1 MPDSCYLSIFT
12 EIVRKTLYRKQSLTR
27 NAMSNTEEDRLI
39 TVAIHTFEQA
49 QILKTRLESEGIETY
64 IYNVNLVQPA
74 VSSGVR
80 VRIKESDLPKA
91 LSIIEHMDLGKDT
104 LSAHSSQSFKRKTIL
119 VPVDFSDYSLKAC
132 EIAFRL
138 AQSVDHD
145 VTIFSSYYSPVYSG
159 MPIFESIPYKNSD
172 DDPLARMLK
181 RTEADMSNLENLL
194 NKQMSKGDLPR
205 VKFSTVIRQGIPE
218 DEITAYSE
226 ESKPSLIVM
235 GTRGKDRKEQELIG
249 SVTAEIIERNDVP
262 TLAIPEDVEWGK
274 NLSTLNIAYA
284 TNFDQKDLVA
294 FQSMIDLFAN
304 VTLRVFM
311 VHINQ
316 KEDSWDEIKLAGI
329 KDYFKKHYPE
339 VEIEYSLLQ
348 DNDVLKALDE
358 YVKEK
363 HIDVI
368 SLNTRKRNLL
378 TRIFNPSIAR
388 KMIFHARTPMLIFH
402 S

>member
-1 MPDSCYLSIFT
+1 
-12 EIVRKTLYRKQSLTR
+12 
-27 NAMSNTEEDRLI
+27 MSNAEEERLI

-64 IYNVNLVQPA
+64 IHNVNLVQPA

-80 VRIKESDLPKA
+80 VRIKESDLPRA
-91 LSIIEHMDLGKDT
+91 LAIIEHMNLGKENAAE
-104 LSAHSSQSFKRKTIL
+104 LQQHNSQQKTIL

-132 EIAFRL
+132 NVAFRL
-138 AQSVDHD
+138 AAISHCD
-145 VTIFSSYYSPVYSG
+145 VTILSSYYSPVYSG
-159 MPIFESIPYKNSD
+159 MPFFESIPYKSSD
-172 DDPLARMLK
+172 EDPLTRLKK
-181 RTEADMSNLENLL
+181 RTESDMLNLQNLL
-194 NKQMSKGDLPR
+194 NKEMNAGTLPR
-205 VKFSTVIRQGIPE
+205 VKFSTVVRQGIPE
-218 DEITAYSE
+218 DEITAFSE
-226 ESKPSLIVM
+226 MAQPSLIVM

-262 TLAIPEDVEWGK
+262 TLAIPEDVDWDK
-274 NLSTLNIAYA
+274 DLSSLHVAYA

-294 FQSMIDLFAN
+294 FQSMIDLFDKM
-304 VTLRVFM
+304 TLKVFM
-311 VHINQ
+311 VHINR

-329 KDYFKKHYPE
+329 KDYFKKHYPN

-348 DNDVLKALDE
+348 DSDVLKALDE

-363 HIDVI
+363 NIDVI

-388 KMIFHARTPMLIFH
+388 KMIFHAKTPMLIFH

>member
-1 MPDSCYLSIFT
+1 
-12 EIVRKTLYRKQSLTR
+12 
-27 NAMSNTEEDRLI
+27 MSNTEEDRLI

-274 NLSTLNIAYA
+274 NCP
-284 TNFDQKDLVA
+284 
-294 FQSMIDLFAN
+294 
-304 VTLRVFM
+304 R
-311 VHINQ
+311 
-316 KEDSWDEIKLAGI
+316 
-329 KDYFKKHYPE
+329 
-339 VEIEYSLLQ
+339 
-348 DNDVLKALDE
+348 
-358 YVKEK
+358 
-363 HIDVI
+363 
-368 SLNTRKRNLL
+368 
-378 TRIFNPSIAR
+378 
-388 KMIFHARTPMLIFH
+388 
-402 S
+402 

>member
-1 MPDSCYLSIFT
+1 
-12 EIVRKTLYRKQSLTR
+12 
-27 NAMSNTEEDRLI
+27 
-39 TVAIHTFEQA
+39 
-49 QILKTRLESEGIETY
+49 
-64 IYNVNLVQPA
+64 
-74 VSSGVR
+74 
-80 VRIKESDLPKA
+80 
-91 LSIIEHMDLGKDT
+91 
-104 LSAHSSQSFKRKTIL
+104 
-119 VPVDFSDYSLKAC
+119 
-132 EIAFRL
+132 
-138 AQSVDHD
+138 
-145 VTIFSSYYSPVYSG
+145 
-159 MPIFESIPYKNSD
+159 
-172 DDPLARMLK
+172 
-181 RTEADMSNLENLL
+181 
-194 NKQMSKGDLPR
+194 
-205 VKFSTVIRQGIPE
+205 
-218 DEITAYSE
+218 
-226 ESKPSLIVM
+226 
-235 GTRGKDRKEQELIG
+235 LIG

>member
-1 MPDSCYLSIFT
+1 
-12 EIVRKTLYRKQSLTR
+12 
-27 NAMSNTEEDRLI
+27 MSNTEEDRLI

>member
-1 MPDSCYLSIFT
+1 
-12 EIVRKTLYRKQSLTR
+12 
-27 NAMSNTEEDRLI
+27 
-39 TVAIHTFEQA
+39 
-49 QILKTRLESEGIETY
+49 
-64 IYNVNLVQPA
+64 
-74 VSSGVR
+74 
-80 VRIKESDLPKA
+80 
-91 LSIIEHMDLGKDT
+91 
-104 LSAHSSQSFKRKTIL
+104 
-119 VPVDFSDYSLKAC
+119 
-132 EIAFRL
+132 
-138 AQSVDHD
+138 
-145 VTIFSSYYSPVYSG
+145 
-159 MPIFESIPYKNSD
+159 
-172 DDPLARMLK
+172 ML
-181 RTEADMSNLENLL
+181 SNLENLL

-274 NLSTLNIAYA
+274 SLSTLNIAYA

-304 VTLRVFM
+304 VALRVFM